1 MSIARPIVQFS
12 ADHDSASGRMKQTL
26 LDRLSK
32 SRQAASVI
40 ETQTAVRTRTY
51 SWTDPAVNAA
61 ELGRRSGLEL
71 LQAMARGE
79 VPPPPIMHTLG
90 MEGIEVLD
98 GGIVFSLYP
107 QEFHYNPLGT
117 VHGGVLS
124 TIMDSATGCAVH
136 TTLPAGWGYTS
147 LDLTSK
153 FLRAVTVD
161 SGLLRCEGSVISRG
175 RTTALAEARLYDG
188 AGKLVAYAS
197 STCLIFE
204 IPA

>member
-1 MSIARPIVQFS
+1 M
-12 ADHDSASGRMKQTL
+12 
-26 LDRLSK
+26 
-32 SRQAASVI
+32 I
-40 ETQTAVRTRTY
+40 ETQTLTRSRTY

-61 ELGRRSGLEL
+61 ELGRRSGLDL
-71 LQAMARGE
+71 LQAMGRGE
-79 VPPPPIMHTLG
+79 IPPPPIMHTLG
-90 MEGIEVLD
+90 MEGIEVTD
-98 GGIVFSLYP
+98 GGVVFSLYP

-204 IPA
+204 IPT